1 MVHDADQRHLHAC
14 QLDVGRQEIHPFLVM
29 KHPFSMRDRSI
40 LYDFYHEIVQRN
52 RQFVR
57 LPSKAEGQASLS
69 VCIDEQHLPARLRQ
83 PYAQVGAGRRFGC
96 AALLV
101 GKADN
106 VRIHP
111 ILPFFFKASK
121 KPPIVRRLQVRVFY
135 TPSSRIGTTLFSE
148 QMILCII
155 WRKNGVWRIL
165 PKNKKA

>member
-1 MVHDADQRHLHAC
+1 M
-14 QLDVGRQEIHPFLVM
+14 M

-40 LYDFYHEIVQRN
+40 LYGFYHEIVQRN

-57 LPSKAEGQASLS
+57 LPAKAEGQASLC
-69 VCIDEQHLPARLRQ
+69 VCIDEQHLPARLCQ

-106 VRIHP
+106 VRIHF
-111 ILPFFFKASK
+111 LHFLSFFKASK

-165 PKNKKA
+165 FKIRKPDFSRHRIRKNQAFK